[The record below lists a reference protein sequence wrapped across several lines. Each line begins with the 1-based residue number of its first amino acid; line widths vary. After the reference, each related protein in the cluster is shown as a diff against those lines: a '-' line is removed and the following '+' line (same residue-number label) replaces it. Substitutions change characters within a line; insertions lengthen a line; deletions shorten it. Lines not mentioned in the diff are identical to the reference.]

1 MNIARASFYSAA
13 ATGARLLAGLVVIKL
28 VASFAGPEGVGKLGQ
43 FMSLMS
49 LLAVFAGGGIGAGL
63 VKYIAEYRDDAQRLA
78 RLLGA
83 ALWYVLGASLVI
95 GAATLV
101 FSAQMA
107 QWLLGDTRYAPLI
120 RVLAI
125 AQWGIALANYI
136 LAVING
142 FMDVRR
148 LAMVQIAGSVLNIAM
163 VAWLSQWLHLQ
174 GALLA
179 LVLGQALWLVVG
191 LPTWWRSPYFKRS
204 MLKVRFDRE
213 MVTRLAAFSTMTL
226 TSALLPPLINI
237 AVRDHL
243 VGEFGWRQV
252 GYWQAVSKVSDAY
265 LLFITSAINIYYLPK
280 LASIN
285 DRASLLLELRHAYRF
300 LLPLVM
306 GLALAVYLMR
316 GWVTLVLFSGEFS
329 QANELYGPQLV
340 GDVIK
345 IASFVLSYLMLAKAM
360 TRLFIISECVFAAS
374 YLVLVYA
381 FTAHFGLV
389 GAIYAFSTNYFL
401 YLIFNVVVA
410 RRYLGGLGQWSADY
424 P

>member
-1 MNIARASFYSAA
+1 MNIARASFYTAA
-13 ATGARLLAGLVVIKL
+13 STGARLLAGLVVIKL

-49 LLAVFAGGGIGAGL
+49 LLAVFAGGGIGAGV
-63 VKYIAEYRDDAQRLA
+63 VKYVAEYRDDAQRLA

-83 ALWYVLGASLVI
+83 ALWYALGASLLI
-95 GAATLV
+95 GAATLL
-101 FSAQMA
+101 FSSQMA
-107 QWLLGDTRYAPLI
+107 QWLLGDARYAALI
-120 RVLAI
+120 RVLAV
-125 AQWGIALANYI
+125 AQLGIALANYI
-136 LAVING
+136 IAVING

-148 LAMVQIAGSVLNIAM
+148 LALVQIAGSALNIAM
-163 VAWLSQWLHLQ
+163 VVWLSRWLNLE

-179 LVLGQALWLVVG
+179 LVLGQTLWLAVG
-191 LPTWWRSPYFKRS
+191 LPMWWRSPYFKRS
-204 MLKVRFDRE
+204 MLRVRFDRE

-226 TSALLPPLINI
+226 TSALLPPLVNI

-243 VGEFGWRQV
+243 VGGFGWQQV

-265 LLFITSAINIYYLPK
+265 LLFLTSAINIYYLPK

-285 DRASLLLELRHAYRF
+285 DRASLTLELRHAYRF

-306 GLALAVYLMR
+306 GLALAVYVLR
-316 GWVTLVLFSGEFS
+316 SWVTLLLFSGEFA

-401 YLIFNVVVA
+401 YLVFNIVVA
-410 RRYLGGLGQWSADY
+410 RRYLGGLEQWSADY
-424 P
+424 R